1 MKVEHIPCGV
11 FANESEKLAIERIR
25 RGLESKSGDGKYIL
39 LSNLLFAFDSRGLSD
54 EIDLLVI
61 CPSGIIVIEIKHWD
75 STYLNKNEFVVNA
88 EAERLNNKV
97 KRIAGKL
104 KRHSINAGFV
114 EGRLLL
120 TKGAVSLAK
129 DTLSLKN
136 KGIALYNLKDWQE
149 LLNINAP
156 HLLDEQLM
164 KKACAVLEPASKVAL
179 SGDIRTFGGITTLEL
194 ISPQE
199 NRFHRV
205 YKGVHLSRR
214 DKVIL
219 NIFDLSASNE
229 KNALEAAKR
238 EFDIIQKLQKSPYLP
253 RLMDSFQD
261 AKGYPGEIYFYS
273 IVDPSAPTLEE
284 IAEDKSIS
292 CSNRVKI
299 AINCLHGLDELHNPT
314 EDGCQS
320 IVHRKLN
327 PRNIKIKNLSMPIFT
342 ELTQA
347 KLPDCTISP
356 CLSGL
361 DVVNDDA
368 PPEVKAGGIAMAD
381 ARSDIYSL
389 CKSLSL
395 LFSVENCSEALEV
408 LHKGIAEI
416 PEERMPLKNLIE
428 ELKKSKSPVKEPS
441 PEEKPLPVHLW
452 DEDTVICFK
461 GGHYKIVS
469 KLGSGGIGI
478 TFKVVH
484 INRNDNTEYGYY
496 VAKVINTEE
505 NAANSLKAYN
515 KIRPHINHFNLAFIY
530 EIASEWQ
537 RDNFAALMKWIEG
550 MPLSDLTGLI
560 TLYAEDMN
568 EVSAEAMLIRWL
580 KNLCDALGRLHQAG
594 FVHGDVTSK
603 NIIVSGGDVV
613 ITDYDS
619 VKNIGSQPEIFTTL
633 YCSPSVQ
640 NKKSIDASDDIF
652 SLAASFYHVLFEREP
667 FLHGSETKKDSGFD
681 YEGLE
686 RSKYTKVAAFL
697 DKAVNPDKSMRFR
710 NGFEARDFINS
721 IDSPVVTPPPSTSE
735 QLISEYTQQ
744 EVPWLKNILRSYPGS
759 LYGNDET
766 RGLDS
771 DFAIQTYVETNLD
784 RAILQDIK
792 DRRVNLI
799 ILFGNAGDGKTAFLQ
814 NLANNLG
821 MPYQHSS
828 KRLWDFEL
836 PDGLR
841 IRANLDGSASY
852 EDKSASEL
860 LNEFFMP
867 FQECHPPSN
876 LVHLIAI
883 NSGPL
888 QEWLYEKEDN
898 ALLINQL
905 QQAIEGDLR
914 ALPES
919 YRFIDLNNRS
929 LVGSIKKA
937 EKTVSTVFLD
947 ELLYKLLGEKK
958 HWDVCKHCTANEYCH
973 VWEVVDI
980 LINRRDKANTL
991 KIRLYEALQAVHQR
1005 GEIHITTRELRASLS
1020 YILFGVHYC
1029 TDIHSSP
1036 DVCKERYYD
1045 RAFNP
1050 LSLARQGE
1058 VLRELT
1064 FFDPALESHPKIDR
1078 YIIGKGARES
1088 AMPPQYHDMTLT
1100 SSRRRIYFEWTD
1112 RDFSVITN
1120 DNLNGYGLARGKYLQ
1135 IFRELPFKNDE
1146 ENKHIRRDLCR
1157 GISRLEDLPAIA
1169 FEYDAV
1175 PIKIVPRTVTESVFW
1190 AIKPF
1195 DRFQLKP
1202 LFQVT
1207 DNYLESL
1214 HTNIELSYKY
1224 DDGRFESLIMGYEL
1238 FYILMELKEGVQL
1251 TDAASEDIF
1260 ANLSIFTQR
1269 LAIEHSRQLLVWNP
1283 ADEDTL
1289 YCIEAQIYNGSQR
1302 IVCQP
1307 A

>member
-11 FANESEKLAIERIR
+11 FANESEKIAIEHICKK
-25 RGLESKSGDGKYIL
+25 LESKPGDGKYIF
-39 LSNLLFAFDSRGLSD
+39 LSNLLFSFDSRGLSN

-61 CPSGIIVIEIKHWD
+61 CPSGVIVIEIKHWD
-75 STYLNKNEFVVNA
+75 LTYLNRNELVVNA
-88 EAERLNNKV
+88 EAERLNNNV
-97 KRIAGKL
+97 KKIAGKL
-104 KRHSINAGFV
+104 KRHSIDAGFL
-114 EGRLLL
+114 EGRMLL
-120 TKGAVSLAK
+120 TKKG
-129 DTLSLKN
+129 DLSLPKDGLKKI
-136 KGIALYNLKDWQE
+136 KGIAVYSLRDWQE

-156 HLLDEQLM
+156 PLLDEQSM
-164 KKACAVLEPASKVAL
+164 KKACSVLEPTTKIAL
-179 SGDIRTFGGITTLEL
+179 SGNIRTFAGITNLEL
-194 ISPQE
+194 ISPQD

-219 NIFDLSASNE
+219 NIFDLSASAD

-273 IVDPSAPTLEE
+273 LVDPSAPTLKE
-284 IAEDKSIS
+284 IAGDKSLLCPERI
-292 CSNRVKI
+292 NI
-299 AINCLHGLDELHNPT
+299 AINCLQGLDELHNPA
-314 EDGCQS
+314 EEGYQP

-327 PRNIKIKNLSMPIFT
+327 PTNIKIKNLLMPIFT

-347 KLPDCTISP
+347 KLPNCTISP

-361 DVVNDDA
+361 DVVNDYA
-368 PPEVKAGGIAMAD
+368 SPEVKAGGIAMAD
-381 ARSDIYSL
+381 TRSDIYSL

-395 LFSVENCSEALEV
+395 LFSVENCSEALKV
-408 LHKGIAEI
+408 LDTGIAKT
-416 PEERMPLKNLIE
+416 PEERMPIKNLIE
-428 ELKKSKSPVKEPS
+428 ELKKLKSPVKETS
-441 PEEKPLPVHLW
+441 SKEKPLPVHLW

-461 GGHYKIVS
+461 GGHYRIVDR
-469 KLGSGGIGI
+469 LGSGGIGI

-515 KIRPHINHFNLAFIY
+515 KIRPHINHPNFAFIY
-530 EIASEWQ
+530 EIAPEWQ

-594 FVHGDVTSK
+594 FVHGDVTPK
-603 NIIVSGGDVV
+603 NIIVSGGDIV

-619 VKNIGSQPEIFTTL
+619 VKNIGSQPEIFTSL

-640 NKKSIDASDDIF
+640 NKESIDTSDDIF

-667 FLHGSETKKDSGFD
+667 FLHDMERQKDSGLD
-681 YEGLE
+681 YKGLE
-686 RSKYTKVAAFL
+686 RSEYAKVAAFF
-697 DKAVNPDKSMRFR
+697 DEAVNPDKSKRFR
-710 NGFEARDFINS
+710 NGFEARDFFNS
-721 IDSPVVTPPPSTSE
+721 PPVPE
-735 QLISEYTQQ
+735 QSLPEYTHQ

-771 DFAIQTYVETNLD
+771 NFAIQTYVETNLD
-784 RAILQDIK
+784 RAIFQDIK
-792 DRRVNLI
+792 DRKVNLI

-814 NLANNLG
+814 NLAKNLG

-828 KRLWDFEL
+828 NRLWDFEL

-841 IRANLDGSASY
+841 VRANLDGSASY
-852 EDKSASEL
+852 QGRSASEL
-860 LNEFFMP
+860 LNEFFEP
-867 FQECHPPSN
+867 FQQGNPPLN

-888 QEWLYEKEDN
+888 QAWLYEHDYDTP
-898 ALLINQL
+898 LINQL
-905 QQAIEGDLR
+905 QEALNGDFTN
-914 ALPES
+914 LPRI
-919 YRFIDLNNRS
+919 YRFVDLNNRS
-929 LVGSIKKA
+929 LVGGIKKT
-937 EKTVSTVFLD
+937 EKTVSTDFLD
-947 ELLYKLLGEKK
+947 KLLDKLLGEKN

-973 VWEVVDI
+973 IWEVVDI
-980 LINRRDKANTL
+980 LINRQDKANIL
-991 KIRLYEALQAVHQR
+991 KTRFYEALQAVHQR

-1029 TDIHSSP
+1029 TDIHSNH
-1036 DVCKERYYD
+1036 DVCNERYYD

-1078 YIIGKGARES
+1078 YIIGKGVRES
-1088 AMPPQYHDMTLT
+1088 GMPPQYHDMTLT

-1120 DNLNGYGLARGKYLQ
+1120 DNLSGYGLARGKYLH

-1157 GISRLEDLPAIA
+1157 GISRLEDLPTIA

-1195 DRFQLKP
+1195 DRFSLKP

-1214 HTNIELSYKY
+1214 HTNIELTYKY

-1269 LAIEHSRQLLVWNP
+1269 LAQEHNRQLLVWNP

-1289 YCIEAQIYNGSQR
+1289 YCIEAQIYNGTQR

>member
-1 MKVEHIPCGV
+1 MKVKHIPCGV
-11 FANESEKLAIERIR
+11 FANESEKIAIEQIR
-25 RGLESKSGDGKYIL
+25 RRLESNAGNGKYIL
-39 LSNLLFAFDSRGLSD
+39 LSNLLFSFDSRGLSD

-75 STYLNKNEFVVNA
+75 LTYINKNDFVVNA

-104 KRHSINAGFV
+104 KKHSIDAGFL
-114 EGRLLL
+114 EGRMLL
-120 TKGAVSLAK
+120 TKKS
-129 DTLSLKN
+129 DLSLPKDN
-136 KGIALYNLKDWQE
+136 LKKIKGIALYSLKDWQE

-156 HLLDEQLM
+156 PLLDEPLIN
-164 KKACAVLEPASKVAL
+164 KICAVLEPSTKIAL
-179 SGDIRTFGGITTLEL
+179 SGDIRTFAGITNLEL
-194 ISPQE
+194 ISPKGS
-199 NRFHRV
+199 NFHRV
-205 YKGVHLSRR
+205 YKGVCISSR
-214 DKVIL
+214 DKIIL
-219 NIFDLSASNE
+219 NIFDLSAMTDR
-229 KNALEAAKR
+229 NALEAAKR

-261 AKGYPGEIYFYS
+261 VKGYPGEMYFYS
-273 IVDPSAPTLEE
+273 LVDPSAPTLKE
-284 IAEDKSIS
+284 ISEDKSIS
-292 CSNRVKI
+292 CSERVNI
-299 AINCLHGLDELHNPT
+299 AINCLQGLDELHNPS
-314 EDGCQS
+314 EDGYQP

-327 PRNIKIKNLSMPIFT
+327 PTNIKIKNLLMPIFT

-356 CLSGL
+356 CLTVH
-361 DVVNDDA
+361 DVVNDYA
-368 PPEVKAGGIAMAD
+368 PPEVKNGGIAIAD

-395 LFSVENCSEALEV
+395 LFSMENCPEALEV
-408 LHKGIAEI
+408 LHKGMAET

-428 ELKKSKSPVKEPS
+428 ELKKLKTPIKEAFS
-441 PEEKPLPVHLW
+441 EEKPLPVHLW

-461 GGHYKIVS
+461 GGYYRIVS
-469 KLGSGGIGI
+469 RLGSGGIGI

-496 VAKVINTEE
+496 VAKVINNEE

-515 KIRPHINHFNLAFIY
+515 KIRPHIDHPNLAYIY
-530 EIASEWQ
+530 EIATEWQ
-537 RDNFAALMKWIEG
+537 RDNFAVLMKWIEG
-550 MPLSDLTGLI
+550 IPLSDLTGLI
-560 TLYAEDMN
+560 TLYAEDIN

-580 KNLCDALGRLHQAG
+580 TNLCDSLGRLHQAG
-594 FVHGDVTSK
+594 FVHGDVTPK

-619 VKNIGSQPEIFTTL
+619 VKNIGSQPEIFTSL

-640 NKKSIDASDDIF
+640 NREFIDASDDIF

-667 FLHGSETKKDSGFD
+667 FLHGSERKKDNGFD
-681 YEGLE
+681 YNGIETSE
-686 RSKYTKVAAFL
+686 YTKIVAFL
-697 DKAVNPDKSMRFR
+697 DKAVTPDKSQRFR

-721 IDSPVVTPPPSTSE
+721 NNAATPPLPPTE
-735 QLISEYTQQ
+735 FKYQ
-744 EVPWLKNILRSYPGS
+744 EVQWLKNILRSYPGS

-792 DRRVNLI
+792 DRKANLI
-799 ILFGNAGDGKTAFLQ
+799 ILCGNAGDGKTAFLQ
-814 NLANNLG
+814 NLAKNLG

-828 KRLWDFEL
+828 NRLWDFKL

-852 EDKSASEL
+852 MGRSASEL
-860 LNEFFMP
+860 LNKFFEP
-867 FQECHPPSN
+867 FQQDDPPPN
-876 LVHLIAI
+876 LVHLLAI

-888 QEWLYEKEDN
+888 QAWLYEQEGDSP
-898 ALLINQL
+898 LIKQL
-905 QQAIEGDLR
+905 QQAIQGDLS
-914 ALPES
+914 ALPKR
-919 YRFIDLNNRS
+919 YLFIDLNKRS
-929 LVGSIKKA
+929 LVGGIKKA
-937 EKTVSTVFLD
+937 ERTISTDFLD
-947 ELLYKLLGEKK
+947 KLLEKLLGEKK
-958 HWDVCKHCTANEYCH
+958 HWDVCKHCSSSEYCH

-980 LINRRDKANTL
+980 LLNHQEKANTI
-991 KIRLYEALQAVHQR
+991 KTRLYEALQAVHQR

-1029 TDIHSSP
+1029 TDIHSNP
-1036 DVCKERYYD
+1036 DICKERYYD
-1045 RAFNP
+1045 RAFDP
-1050 LSLARQGE
+1050 LSVNRQGE
-1058 VLRELT
+1058 VLKELS
-1064 FFDPALESHPKIDR
+1064 FLDPALESHPKIDR
-1078 YIIGKGARES
+1078 YILGKGIRES
-1088 AMPPQYHDMTLT
+1088 GMPLQYHAMTLP
-1100 SSRRRIYFEWTD
+1100 SSRRRIYFEWTE
-1112 RDFSVITN
+1112 RDFSVIAN
-1120 DNLNGYGLARGKYLQ
+1120 DYPNGYGLAKGKYLQ
-1135 IFRELPFKNDE
+1135 IYRELPFKSDE
-1146 ENKHIRRDLCR
+1146 EIKHICRDLCR

-1175 PIKIVPRTVTESVFW
+1175 PIKIAPRTVTESVFW

-1195 DRFQLKP
+1195 DRFSLKT
-1202 LFQVT
+1202 LFQIT
-1207 DNYLESL
+1207 DNYLECL
-1214 HTNIELSYKY
+1214 HTNIELSYRY
-1224 DDGRFESLIMGYEL
+1224 DDGSFESLIIGYEL
-1238 FYILMELKEGVQL
+1238 FYILMELKEGVQF

-1269 LAIEHSRQLLVWNP
+1269 LATEHSRLLLAWNP

-1289 YCIEAQIYNGSQR
+1289 YCIEAQTYEGIQR
-1302 IVCQP
+1302 ILCQR